1 MQWRAL
7 FRTTTHSYDVDDV
20 VLPEFWR
27 PTSVNSISSFQKRLL
42 NHSMILF
49 IKPSNLGPPRE
60 TPPPRPTLSLV
71 EDTTRHNR
79 LTRQYDWAAT
89 RLAQPIRLL
98 LKYTGTEFEDVQ
110 YDTGESWFSV
120 KFTLGLDFP
129 NLPYLF
135 DGDLKFTESRAIMHY
150 IARKNNL
157 CGSTEPEKVAVE
169 MVEGV
174 VDGVKSRFTGMCYN
188 AKFEEMKPDVMKY
201 VNEKLKVLS
210 AYLGEKKWFTG
221 DAAFLERFEVSC
233 IFLDPMI
240 K

>member
-1 MQWRAL
+1 MSAEP
-7 FRTTTHSYDVDDV
+7 S
-20 VLPEFWR
+20 E
-27 PTSVNSISSFQKRLL
+27 KR
-42 NHSMILF
+42 S
-49 IKPSNLGPPRE
+49 KVPVTLGYWKIRG
-60 TPPPRPTLSLV
+60 
-71 EDTTRHNR
+71 
-79 LTRQYDWAAT
+79 
-89 RLAQPIRLL
+89 LAQPIRLL

-157 CGSTEPEKVAVE
+157 CGGTESEKVAVE

-221 DAAFLERFEVSC
+221 DAITYVDFVAYETLDVLRLFDPEIYGSDLSNIPTFLERFEQLPAIMEYMKSSEFISRPVNS
-233 IFLDPMI
+233 PENSQWSGSS
-240 K
+240 